1 MVKLVSVGN
10 TSNTP
15 NKTYVVDT
23 MDEMNALER
32 EFGTFVINLSD
43 ANAYICNGS
52 GEWVLI
58 TK

>member
-1 MVKLVSVGN
+1 MTKLFSVGS

-15 NKTYVVDT
+15 NKTYIVDT
-23 MDEMNALER
+23 TAEMNALEK
-32 EFGTFVINLSD
+32 EFGTFVINLQD